1 MTRLITENTLFYGDN
16 LPIMRDYIP
25 DESID
30 LIYLDPP
37 FNSNRT
43 YNVLFK
49 QESGQDSEAQIA
61 AFEDTWH
68 WDLSAAATYQE
79 LITQAADNVAQ
90 MIGALHSFLGPN
102 QMMAYL
108 VMMAA
113 RLIELRRVL
122 KPTGSIYLHCDPTA
136 SHYLKIV
143 MDTIFGPQNFQ
154 NEIIWQRTSSHIDSK
169 KWGKVH
175 DTLFFYSKGSQ
186 YTWNNVYTEH
196 DPKYVENF
204 YRHEDERGVYRL
216 DHIIRSASMGAR
228 PNLSYEY
235 KGYKPEWGWQVTRE
249 KLEALEADGRLEW
262 SRSGRPYLKRYLH
275 EQQGSPIKSVITD
288 IDPIGPQAAE
298 RLGYPTQK
306 PVALLERI
314 MQASS
319 NPGDWVLDP
328 FCGLGTTIAAA
339 QKLGRHWIGIDISY
353 LSIALQKYRLK
364 EQFPEASFRVIGEPT
379 SLPSARQLAKG
390 DPFQFE
396 WWALSLIRA
405 RPYGGEGGRK
415 QGKKG
420 TDKGIDGIITFIDD
434 HTGAPKRVIVQVQS
448 GKVNSRDIRDLA
460 GTINRESAA
469 IGVFLT
475 LEEPTRDMRTEAA
488 SVGFYHSSGWNQDY
502 PRIQILTVG
511 GLLDGST
518 RLEIPPAEFTTF
530 QRAQRVKDEGPE
542 QGKVFD

>member
-1 MTRLITENTLFYGDN
+1 
-16 LPIMRDYIP
+16 MRR
-25 DESID
+25 
-30 LIYLDPP
+30 PP
-37 FNSNRT
+37 RN
-43 YNVLFK
+43 NVLFK

-235 KGYKPEWGWQVTRE
+235 KGYK
-249 KLEALEADGRLEW
+249 
-262 SRSGRPYLKRYLH
+262 
-275 EQQGSPIKSVITD
+275 
-288 IDPIGPQAAE
+288 
-298 RLGYPTQK
+298 
-306 PVALLERI
+306 
-314 MQASS
+314 
-319 NPGDWVLDP
+319 
-328 FCGLGTTIAAA
+328 
-339 QKLGRHWIGIDISY
+339 
-353 LSIALQKYRLK
+353 
-364 EQFPEASFRVIGEPT
+364 
-379 SLPSARQLAKG
+379 
-390 DPFQFE
+390 
-396 WWALSLIRA
+396 LSLIH
-405 RPYGGEGGRK
+405 
-415 QGKKG
+415 
-420 TDKGIDGIITFIDD
+420 I
-434 HTGAPKRVIVQVQS
+434 S
-448 GKVNSRDIRDLA
+448 
-460 GTINRESAA
+460 
-469 IGVFLT
+469 
-475 LEEPTRDMRTEAA
+475 EPTRP
-488 SVGFYHSSGWNQDY
+488 Y
-502 PRIQILTVG
+502 
-511 GLLDGST
+511 
-518 RLEIPPAEFTTF
+518 
-530 QRAQRVKDEGPE
+530 
-542 QGKVFD
+542 

>member
-434 HTGAPKRVIVQVQS
+434 HTGAPKRVIVQVKS